1 MIVITYPIR
10 VILTNASI
18 DLNLSAEAL
27 ETLREAVRANIRDK
41 TGDIFTIKNGSK
53 GGSYREVD
61 IVLSRV
67 VAIINHST
75 I

>member
-1 MIVITYPIR
+1 MIVITHPIR
-10 VILTNASI
+10 VILTNGSI
-18 DLNLSAEAL
+18 DLTLSAEAL
-27 ETLREAVRANIRDK
+27 ETLREAVRADLRYK
-41 TGDIFTIKNGSK
+41 KGDIFTIKNGSE